1 VAEQGDKI
9 AEGDILAEIET
20 DKATMEFESFNEG
33 TLLYIGIE
41 EGGSAPVDSLLAII
55 GPEGTDI
62 SGIAE
67 TFKAKG
73 AEERRSPTVAAEE
86 PKSAP
91 AEKIGTNC
99 TRDIN

>member
-1 VAEQGDKI
+1 
-9 AEGDILAEIET
+9 
-20 DKATMEFESFNEG
+20 
-33 TLLYIGIE
+33 LYIGIE

-55 GPEGTDI
+55 GPELTLVEL
-62 SGIAE
+62 E

-73 AEERRSPTVAAEE
+73 AEERRSPTVAAE

-91 AEKIGTNC
+91 AEKSEC